1 MVTCL
6 TSIAF
11 TEVLTGEK
19 RPLDVYVDTKQML
32 EAYSRSI
39 IFKQMPPPQAPTL
52 FVELVQFHAGSEGGS
67 SSSASSSRLSIHH
80 STPYSAPL
88 PTPYVHHGQPLIHHP
103 PPPTST
109 SSFQMQPGPA
119 PPPPPWSRW
128 APMSTPT
135 MPPSIQRRS
144 QNGEGSRTNGTR
156 SNSRKRKHAEEI
168 PHQQT
173 PEDDGRLSSSYPL
186 KRHAGPSLNPT
197 PVSTPP
203 RPVQT
208 LSPSLAMIVSPT
220 NQAVH
225 SSPRGTQLPPL
236 LRNGGSSGS
245 PLLPPVKSL
254 MGGEPSRG
262 PPL

>member
-1 MVTCL
+1 
-6 TSIAF
+6 
-11 TEVLTGEK
+11 
-19 RPLDVYVDTKQML
+19 ML
-32 EAYSRSI
+32 EACSRSI

-67 SSSASSSRLSIHH
+67 SSSTSSSHPSIHH
-80 STPYSAPL
+80 STPYSAPAQ
-88 PTPYVHHGQPLIHHP
+88 TPYIHHGQPLIHHP

-109 SSFQMQPGPA
+109 SPFLMQPGPA

-135 MPPSIQRRS
+135 MPPSTQRRS
-144 QNGEGSRTNGTR
+144 QNGENSRNGTIPP
-156 SNSRKRKHAEEI
+156 NSRKRKHAEEM
-168 PHQQT
+168 PQQG
-173 PEDDGRLSSSYPL
+173 PEDDGRLTSSYPL

-236 LRNGGSSGS
+236 LRNGSSGS

>member
-1 MVTCL
+1 
-6 TSIAF
+6 
-11 TEVLTGEK
+11 
-19 RPLDVYVDTKQML
+19 ML
-32 EAYSRSI
+32 EAYSSSI

-52 FVELVQFHAGSEGGS
+52 FVELVQFHAGSDGS
-67 SSSASSSRLSIHH
+67 LSSNMSGSHPPIHRSAPSYSAQPPMYAPHGPPLPGIQHPPLPPQVVPFHASSV
-80 STPYSAPL
+80 
-88 PTPYVHHGQPLIHHP
+88 PT
-103 PPPTST
+103 
-109 SSFQMQPGPA
+109 

-135 MPPSIQRRS
+135 MPPSTQRRAP
-144 QNGEGSRTNGTR
+144 NGESLRPQPPIPPNP
-156 SNSRKRKHAEEI
+156 RKRKLPEEMHH
-168 PHQQT
+168 HQASI
-173 PEDDGRLSSSYPL
+173 EDEGRLITSYPL

-225 SSPRGTQLPPL
+225 TSPRTQLPPL
-236 LRNGGSSGS
+236 LRNGTSGS

-254 MGGEPSRG
+254 MGDPSRG